1 MNLLQLKKWKNLIM
15 VCIGALA
22 LCACSSDEE
31 EWELAETSVTFG
43 SVTLDAFGGKKVIK
57 ISTNTY
63 WEIMASTT
71 NVYGN
76 DKSDWITFDK
86 TSGVGDAEIIA
97 TIPRYESGDSRS
109 KNVVIKT
116 GRYTKEGSKKTVNN
130 VAGGNSETWLVRQ
143 YSIDALLRE
152 SLNISITNV
161 KAWSHYVINVINGYW
176 NYTYTTEGTADCEIS
191 YNTNDQRII
200 DLINGM
206 ITSVEVEMKF
216 KDGWYNTNYTE
227 NHSIPFE
234 IGTSK
239 YELSYEGGADYDD
252 FYITVSVKLND
263 GTEIKDIG
271 HVEFEASRK
280 Y

>member
-1 MNLLQLKKWKNLIM
+1 M

-22 LCACSSDEE
+22 LCACGSDEE
-31 EWELAETSVTFG
+31 EWELIETSITMG
-43 SVTLDAFGGKKVIK
+43 SKKLDAFGEKKVIK
-57 ISTNTY
+57 IETNSS
-63 WEIMASTT
+63 WEISTT
-71 NVYGN
+71 SGDSWNP
-76 DKSDWITFDK
+76 SDVNWITFDK
-86 TSGVGDAEIIA
+86 TSGIGNAEVIA
-97 TIPRYESGDSRS
+97 TIPKYESGYSRNA
-109 KNVVIKT
+109 KIVIKT
-116 GRYTKEGSKKTVNN
+116 GGLEQPVNN
-130 VAGGNSETWLVRQ
+130 VAGSETMTYSVYQSSVDDLVRN
-143 YSIDALLRE
+143 

-263 GTEIKDIG
+263 GTEIKNIG